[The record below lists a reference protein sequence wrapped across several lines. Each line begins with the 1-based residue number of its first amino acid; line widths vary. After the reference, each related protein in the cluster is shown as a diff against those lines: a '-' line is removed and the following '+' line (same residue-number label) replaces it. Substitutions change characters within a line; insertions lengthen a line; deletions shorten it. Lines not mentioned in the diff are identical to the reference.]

1 MLLLTACSPCS
12 LRYLFLER
20 FEQTKKVPLLLFS
33 HLVQRGQLSK
43 GQRDNGDCL
52 FRMLWSEVTNRQ
64 TWDGGREDGH
74 VQTGFLHTWDGC
86 LYQMRWSLGV
96 TYWSAHRLTLSITSN
111 QRSCMDSSW
120 RKVELQSSCGWRNL
134 SWHVR
139 WAEKMAHMLLLA
151 FAWRSC
157 TTKRWREWKLKPLVL
172 HKRQDTAPILVTD
185 VLGSVFDQLMTV
197 QSA

>member
-111 QRSCMDSSW
+111 QRNCMDSSC

-134 SWHVR
+134 MLDEQRKWPTCCC
-139 WAEKMAHMLLLA
+139 LLLLEEA
-151 FAWRSC
+151 ALPSAEGNGSWNHWCC
-157 TTKRWREWKLKPLVL
+157 TRGRIQHPSLSQMCWEVCL
-172 HKRQDTAPILVTD
+172 I
-185 VLGSVFDQLMTV
+185 S
-197 QSA
+197 